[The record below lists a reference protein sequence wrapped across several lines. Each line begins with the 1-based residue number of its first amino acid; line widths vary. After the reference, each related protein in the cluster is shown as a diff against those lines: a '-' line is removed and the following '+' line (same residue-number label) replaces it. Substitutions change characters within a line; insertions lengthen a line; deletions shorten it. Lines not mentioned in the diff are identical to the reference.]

1 LSSTA
6 KKEKPRAPK
15 RKRAKVEEAAKP
27 AVPALQKPVGR
38 VPAAMVVARRGTE
51 TVERE
56 GRGFS
61 KGELSGAE
69 LPPLLAADW
78 KVPVDLR
85 RRSVLRANVS
95 ALKKWFVRPKKPGA
109 AEERKPKQVEKRTRK
124 AAPRKKK
131 EE

>member
-6 KKEKPRAPK
+6 RKRKPTAP
-15 RKRAKVEEAAKP
+15 RGKRAKAEEAAKP
-27 AVPALQKPVGR
+27 AKPAIQKPAGR
-38 VPAAMVVARRGTE
+38 VPIAIVVARHGTE

-69 LPPLLAADW
+69 LPLLLAARW

-85 RRSVLRANVS
+85 RRSVLKENVS
-95 ALKKWFVRPKKPGA
+95 ALKKWFARPKKPGA
-109 AEERKPKQVEKRTRK
+109 VAARKPKQAEKRTRR

-131 EE
+131 Q

>member
-1 LSSTA
+1 
-6 KKEKPRAPK
+6 
-15 RKRAKVEEAAKP
+15 
-27 AVPALQKPVGR
+27 
-38 VPAAMVVARRGTE
+38 MVVARHGTE

-69 LPPLLAADW
+69 LPLILTARW

-85 RRSVLRANVS
+85 RRSVLRENVS
-95 ALKKWFVRPKKPGA
+95 ALKKWFVKPKKAGA
-109 AEERKPKQVEKRTRK
+109 AEGRKPKQAEKRTRR

>member
-6 KKEKPRAPK
+6 KKEKSAVPK
-15 RKRAKVEEAAKP
+15 RKRVKVKEAAKP
-27 AVPALQKPVGR
+27 ARPVVQKPVGR
-38 VPAAMVVARRGTE
+38 VPTAMVVARRGTE

-69 LPPLLAADW
+69 LPPLLAARW

-95 ALKKWFVRPKKPGA
+95 ALKKWFVRPKKPRP
-109 AEERKPKQVEKRTRK
+109 AEGRKPVQAEKRTRK

>member
-1 LSSTA
+1 MSSTA
-6 KKEKPRAPK
+6 KKEKLAAPK
-15 RKRAKVEEAAKP
+15 GKRVKVEETKKPAKP
-27 AVPALQKPVGR
+27 VLQRPVGR
-38 VPAAMVVARRGTE
+38 VPTAMVVARHGVE

-69 LPPLLAADW
+69 LPLVLAVHW

-85 RRSVLRANVS
+85 RRSVLKANVS
-95 ALKKWFVRPKKPGA
+95 ALKKWFVRPKKPVA
-109 AEERKPKQVEKRTRK
+109 AKGRKPKQAEKRPRK
-124 AAPRKKK
+124 VALRKKK